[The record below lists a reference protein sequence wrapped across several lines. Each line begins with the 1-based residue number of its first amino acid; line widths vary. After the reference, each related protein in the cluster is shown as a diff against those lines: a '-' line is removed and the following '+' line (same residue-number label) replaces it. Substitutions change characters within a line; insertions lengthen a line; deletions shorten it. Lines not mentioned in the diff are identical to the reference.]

1 MADESTDKK
10 PSYLPIAGALFFG
23 IVVGTAMSGGD
34 EAAFRVKKEL
44 EERVATAEA
53 QLAEA
58 RDAAASAVD
67 SAAEKA
73 AQAAETAKAE
83 ATEQIAALEERLASA
98 ADSADAE
105 ELEALR
111 NRVQVMAEQMAA
123 MITQMREGGVAMAPP
138 EQAPAEA
145 PSDDAA
151 AGDGAAEALTAEIG
165 EDGLVLAVG
174 QTGSVG
180 DTRVFM
186 SRIDSEAGA
195 ARVMVVGEGP
205 TMIGGDMAQVELA
218 NGCTLSLAGI
228 ADNRAYLATACGE

>member
-138 EQAPAEA
+138 EQAPATA
-145 PSDDAA
+145 PAEDAA
-151 AGDGAAEALTAEIG
+151 AGDGAEALAAEIG